1 MLGGEVVELERTHRR
16 GTLDLEWSAD
26 WLEDESEEGNGSLV
40 ILALGSLEKGQGFI
54 NRNTEVKEE
63 QVCELRL
70 RPVIRPLFS
79 L

>member
-26 WLEDESEEGNGSLV
+26 WLEDESEGKGSLL

-70 RPVIRPLFS
+70 RPGVRPLVS